1 DVLPVLVYGFGKSSA
16 GLLRRVLALQ
26 TDPYVVAPLWP
37 DAVSL
42 AALQARAG
50 IDAGLW
56 TGKDLAEVAV
66 RSRAAAAGNPA
77 AQQSGVVDVDDLLAA
92 PYVADPLRA
101 HDVAP
106 VGDGAAAILLAA
118 GDPA

>member
-56 TGKDLAEVAV
+56 TEEDLAEVAG
-66 RSRAAAAGNPA
+66 RSRASGGDTPA
-77 AQQSGVVDVDDLLAA
+77 AREGGVVDVDDLLAA
-92 PYVADPLRA
+92 PYVAEPLRA

-118 GDPA
+118 